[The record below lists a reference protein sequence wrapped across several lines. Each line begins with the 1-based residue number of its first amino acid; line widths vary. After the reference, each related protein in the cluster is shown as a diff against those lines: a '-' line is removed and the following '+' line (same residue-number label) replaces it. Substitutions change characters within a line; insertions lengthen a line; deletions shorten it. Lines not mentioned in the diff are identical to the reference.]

1 MQNKM
6 RAMCSFQRYAGE
18 LTGSGNVRRNTE
30 RPYRAPLPFNRGEKH
45 SAGWWEDYLES
56 HNWVTST
63 SFVTPTTCQ
72 PTFFSLS
79 SLLERSTLLCKL
91 LFSHFSREND
101 ILQSWSLI
109 MRAGPKSLNIFL
121 RNDRWIPM
129 GGTIVPIICNLKW
142 FCRPKLPQKRATD
155 E

>member
-1 MQNKM
+1 MQKKM

-56 HNWVTST
+56 HNRVTST
-63 SFVTPTTCQ
+63 SFVTSTTCQ
-72 PTFFSLS
+72 PTLFSLS

-91 LFSHFSREND
+91 LFAHFSREND
-101 ILQSWSLI
+101 ILQSWSLV
-109 MRAGPKSLNIFL
+109 MRACPKSLNRFL
-121 RNDRWIPM
+121 RNDRWQPM

-142 FCRPKLPQKRATD
+142 FCRPKLPQKRTTD